1 MLLKLRCLG
10 DQKARVDKRA
20 GRDKNPMNARDY
32 IRTAGVV
39 AMLLC
44 LLAPTHARA
53 AGLSSNSPLDI
64 GYRDMYNLQFDE
76 AHQAFAAWE
85 QQHPQDPMGPASD
98 AAAYLFAEFNRLHVL
113 EFELFTD
120 DHRLTNQPKLT
131 ADPEVRQAF
140 EAQLAKTEQLADA
153 ALQQNPRDGNALFA
167 KALRL
172 GLRGDYTALID
183 KRYLAGL
190 GYMKQ
195 GRTVAQQLL
204 AKDPSYYDAYLA
216 IGVENYLLSL
226 KPAPIRWLLR
236 LDGAETDRAVG
247 VQKLQIVAQKGHYL
261 LPYARLLLA
270 VAALRDN
277 NREQARV
284 LLEGL
289 AQEFPRNHL
298 YTEELAQ
305 LEKPL
310 H

>member
-1 MLLKLRCLG
+1 
-10 DQKARVDKRA
+10 
-20 GRDKNPMNARDY
+20 
-32 IRTAGVV
+32 
-39 AMLLC
+39 MLLC
-44 LLAPTHARA
+44 LLAPNHAGA
-53 AGLSSNSPLDI
+53 AGLTSTSLLDN
-64 GYRDMYNLQFDE
+64 GYRDMYNLQFGE
-76 AHQAFAAWE
+76 AHRAFAAWE

-120 DHRLTNQPKLT
+120 DHRLASQPKLS
-131 ADPEVRQAF
+131 ADPEVRRAF
-140 EAQLAKTEQLADA
+140 GAQLAKTEQLADA
-153 ALQQNPRDGNALFA
+153 ALQRNPRDANALFA

-195 GRTVAQQLL
+195 GRTLAEQLL
-204 AKDPSYYDAYLA
+204 ARDPSYYDAYLA
-216 IGVENYLLSL
+216 VGVENYLLSL

-277 NREQARV
+277 NREQARA

>member
-1 MLLKLRCLG
+1 MRSRGRLAVLVALL
-10 DQKARVDKRA
+10 AA
-20 GRDKNPMNARDY
+20 
-32 IRTAGVV
+32 
-39 AMLLC
+39 LC
-44 LLAPTHARA
+44 LLAPDHIQGAE
-53 AGLSSNSPLDI
+53 LSSSSLLDR

-76 AHQAFAAWE
+76 AHQSFTNWE
-85 QQHPQDPMGPASD
+85 QQHPQDPMGPVSD

-120 DHRLTNQPKLT
+120 DHSLVKRPKQS
-131 ADPEVRQAF
+131 ADPAVQKAF
-140 EAQLAKTEQLADA
+140 EAQLAKAEQLADA
-153 ALQQNPRDGNALFA
+153 ALQRNPQDASALFA

-172 GLRGDYTALID
+172 GLRGDYTALIE

-195 GRTVAQQLL
+195 GRVLAEQLL
-204 AKDPSYYDAYLA
+204 AKDPGYYDAYLA
-216 IGVENYLLSL
+216 VGVENYLLSL

-236 LDGAETDRAVG
+236 MDGAETDKTVG
-247 VQKLQIVAQKGHYL
+247 VEKLELVAQKGHFL

-277 NREQARV
+277 NRVQARA

-289 AQEFPRNHL
+289 AREFPRNHL

-305 LEKPL
+305 LERPQ
-310 H
+310 

>member
-1 MLLKLRCLG
+1 MT
-10 DQKARVDKRA
+10 
-20 GRDKNPMNARDY
+20 ARDH
-32 IRTAGVV
+32 IRVV
-39 AMLLC
+39 GIVATLLC
-44 LLAPTHARA
+44 LFVPDQARA
-53 AGLSSNSPLDI
+53 AGLISSSLLDN

-85 QQHPQDPMGPASD
+85 QQHPEDPLGPASD
-98 AAAYLFAEFNRLHVL
+98 AAAYLFDEFNRLHVL

-120 DHRLTNQPKLT
+120 DHRLANQQKLA
-131 ADPEVRQAF
+131 ADPQVRRAF
-140 EAQLAKTEQLADA
+140 EAQLAKAEELADA
-153 ALQQNPRDGNALFA
+153 ALQRNPGDANALFA

-172 GLRGDYTALID
+172 GLSGDYTALID

-195 GRTVAQQLL
+195 GRALAQQLL

-236 LDGAETDRAVG
+236 LDGAETDRTVG

-277 NREQARV
+277 NREQARA

-298 YTEELAQ
+298 YAEELAQ
-305 LEKPL
+305 LEKPQ